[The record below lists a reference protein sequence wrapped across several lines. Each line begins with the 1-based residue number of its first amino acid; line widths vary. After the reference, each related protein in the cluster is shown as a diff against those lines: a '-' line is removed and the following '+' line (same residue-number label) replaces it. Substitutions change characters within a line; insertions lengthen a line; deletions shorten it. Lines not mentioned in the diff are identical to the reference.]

1 LDGLGNYAAEL
12 LALAGIALDRGA
24 GRIDAHVYGN
34 WSTSACLLD
43 AEAPIGEAA
52 ERHDGFRAS
61 LTHKPEAAG
70 AAISEFEH
78 SRLIDDTAHGV
89 SGHVVLERA
98 THGKRDDAVGGIGV
112 A

>member
-1 LDGLGNYAAEL
+1 L
-12 LALAGIALDRGA
+12 LALASVTLNCGATCVNADVHGNRGA
-24 GRIDAHVYGN
+24 
-34 WSTSACLLD
+34 SACLLD

-52 ERHDGFRAS
+52 ERHDRFRAS
-61 LTHKPEAAG
+61 LAHKAEAAG

-98 THGKRDDAVGGIGV
+98 THGKRDDAVGGVGV